1 MEDNSKEAAFVS
13 KLIREYYKSAD
24 SIAPDKINAREFGAG
39 TFERKIAYRH
49 MLFPNE
55 SEFKKFLVE
64 KAPPYLSY
72 SGAYYKR
79 PDGRPMENKGWLGA
93 ELVFDLDVTDMN
105 LTCQWEHGRS
115 WVCPICLDSVKGETV
130 KLIEDFLIPDF
141 GFSPNELEINFSG
154 NRGYHV
160 HIKKESILKLDGNG
174 RKQISDYISGNGVE
188 IERLFPTI
196 GQRGVKLIGPKPT
209 DKGWKGKVARNLIA
223 NLEKGTDNLL
233 AMGIDKTTAKN
244 LYNKRALIEMGINNG
259 NWDMVYIKNKAEF
272 WKKIL
277 TNQAIAQSDRID
289 KNVTRDPTHLI
300 RLPGS
305 IHGETGL
312 TAKKVASLSD
322 LSKFE
327 PMKEA
332 IAFKKDEI
340 TITATSKE
348 KLVID
353 GQTFGPFKAEKV
365 TLPVYAGIYLA
376 LKGLASI
383 YTT

>member
-1 MEDNSKEAAFVS
+1 MQDGSKDAMFVGS
-13 KLIREYYKSAD
+13 LIRDYYKNSEG
-24 SIAPDKINAREFGAG
+24 IVPDKINMREFGAG

-49 MLFPNE
+49 MNFPNE
-55 SEFKKFLVE
+55 AEFKKFLVE

-72 SGAYYKR
+72 SAAYYKR
-79 PDGRPMENKGWLGA
+79 PEGRPMENKGWLGS

-115 WVCPICLDSVKGETV
+115 WVCPICFDSIKAETM

-141 GFSPNELEINFSG
+141 GFSAKELEINFSG

-160 HIKKESILKLDGNG
+160 HIKRESVLALNG
-174 RKQISDYISGNGVE
+174 EARKQISDYISGNG
-188 IERLFPTI
+188 IEMETLFPTI
-196 GQRGVKLIGPKPT
+196 GQRGVKLIGPRPE
-209 DKGWKGKVARNLIA
+209 DKGWKGKIARNLVA
-223 NLEKGTDNLL
+223 NLEKGTDNLMS
-233 AMGIDKTTAKN
+233 MGIDKTTARN
-244 LYNKRALIEMGINNG
+244 LYNKRALIELGINNG

-277 TNQAIAQSDRID
+277 TNQAISQSDRID

-312 TAKKVASLSD
+312 TAKKVASLAD
-322 LSKFE
+322 LAKFD

-332 IAFKKDEI
+332 IAFKKGEI
-340 TITATSKE
+340 TVNAASKE
-348 KLVID
+348 KLAIG
-353 GQTFGPFKAEKV
+353 GQTFGPFKGEKV

>member
-1 MEDNSKEAAFVS
+1 MENTSKEAAFVS
-13 KLIREYYKSAD
+13 KLIAEYYKSSE
-24 SIAPDKINAREFGAG
+24 SIAPDKINSREFGAG

-55 SEFKKFLVE
+55 LEFKKFLVE

-72 SGAYYKR
+72 SAAYYKR

-115 WVCPICLDSVKGETV
+115 WVCQICLDSVKGETI

-141 GFSPNELEINFSG
+141 GFSEKELEINFSG

-160 HIKKESILKLDGNG
+160 HVKKESVLKLDGEA
-174 RKQISDYISGNGVE
+174 RKQVSDYISGNGVE
-188 IERLFPTI
+188 IESLFPTI

-209 DKGWKGKVARNLIA
+209 DKGWKGKIARDLLSNI
-223 NLEKGTDNLL
+223 EKGTDNLL
-233 AMGIDKTTAKN
+233 SMGIDKATAKN
-244 LYNKRALIEMGINNG
+244 LYNKRALIAMGINNG

-277 TNQAIAQSDRID
+277 TNQAIVQSDRID
-289 KNVTRDPTHLI
+289 KNVTKDPTHLI

-312 TAKKVASLSD
+312 TARKVASLSE
-322 LSKFE
+322 LAKFD

-332 IAFKKDEI
+332 IAFKKSEI
-340 TITATSKE
+340 TVKTLKTP
-348 KLVID
+348 KLIMN
-353 GQTFGPFKAEKV
+353 GQEFGPFDGEKT

-376 LKGLASI
+376 LKGLAQI
-383 YTT
+383 

>member
-1 MEDNSKEAAFVS
+1 MENTSKEAAFVT
-13 KLIREYYKSAD
+13 KLISEYYKGPE
-24 SIAPDKINAREFGAG
+24 SIAPDKINSREFGAG

-49 MLFPNE
+49 MFFPKD

-64 KAPPYLSY
+64 KAPPYLSC
-72 SGAYYKR
+72 SAAYYKR
-79 PDGRPMENKGWLGA
+79 PDARPMENKGWLGS
-93 ELVFDLDVTDMN
+93 ELVFDLDATDMN

-115 WVCPICLDSVKGETV
+115 WVCPVCLDSVKAETI
-130 KLIEDFLIPDF
+130 KLIEEFLIPDF

-160 HIKKESILKLDGNG
+160 HIKRESVLKLDAEA

-188 IERLFPTI
+188 VESIFPTM
-196 GQRGVKLIGPKPT
+196 GQKGVKLVGPKPNE
-209 DKGWKGKVARNLIA
+209 KGWRGKIARNLIV

-233 AMGIDKTTAKN
+233 SMGIDKTTAKN
-244 LYNKRALIEMGINNG
+244 LYRKRALIELGINNG
-259 NWDMVYIKNKAEF
+259 NWDMVYIKNKADF

-289 KNVTRDPTHLI
+289 KNVTKDPTHLI
-300 RLPGS
+300 RLPGT

-312 TAKKVASLSD
+312 VAKKVGSLTELGGFD
-322 LSKFE
+322 

-332 IAFKKDEI
+332 IAFKKGEI
-340 TITATSKE
+340 TITTTSKE
-348 KLVID
+348 KLLID
-353 GQTFGPFKAEKV
+353 GQTFGPYISEKV
-365 TLPVYAGIYLA
+365 TLPVYAGIYLT